1 MSFHFNPKIQRP
13 MANTQNGNQSTETAV
28 HQIERVNL
36 FNFGYEKAGSVK
48 GDPDIFSS
56 YLNRIAN
63 GDLVEENYKGL
74 TDDEK
79 KERRE
84 QIKILEKKQ
93 EEIETA
99 NTKIETDIK
108 EKDKKIDDLRQ
119 TLLKTKEVHNND
131 HEKLKQES
139 FSPLKFSINLVLLV
153 MLSGYLFFF
162 YVSAAY
168 KALYVDF
175 EKIANNIAQGFGT
188 GSIMPQPREL
198 SDAMQYNFLLF
209 LVPFVFYA
217 FGWAFHVLLELKQS
231 IKALYISLLI
241 AVTFTV
247 DLLLAL
253 IINSNTEM
261 AKDLMGLSTTPWF
274 SSPTFYI
281 ILFLGFLVYIIW
293 SLLLDSLL
301 REWDKLKITTNIR
314 RIIRHLNKDI
324 AKLRAKL
331 VPVQEIKDKIM
342 DYREDISTVMLG
354 NLKKYIE
361 QFSSGWFSYLSPD
374 NMKPVK
380 ERCMN
385 IKKDFEDK
393 LGIKPGI
400 VKVISKRG

>member
-1 MSFHFNPKIQRP
+1 
-13 MANTQNGNQSTETAV
+13 MANTQNSNQSANQETVV

-36 FNFGYEKAGSVK
+36 YNFGYEKAGSVK
-48 GDPDIFSS
+48 GDPDTYSS

-74 TDDEK
+74 SDDEK
-79 KERRE
+79 KERRD
-84 QIKILEKKQ
+84 QIKTLEKEL
-93 EEIETA
+93 EEIDAA
-99 NTKIETDIK
+99 NAKVEVEIK
-108 EKDKKIDDLRQ
+108 EKDKKIDDLRHE
-119 TLLKTKEVHNND
+119 LLKTKEVHNND

-139 FSPLKFSINLVLLV
+139 FSPLKFSINLVLLL

-175 EKIANNIAQGFGT
+175 EKIANSIAMGHGT
-188 GSIMPQPREL
+188 GSIMPQPSEL
-198 SDAMQYNFLLF
+198 SEAMQYNFLLF

-217 FGWAFHVLLELKQS
+217 FGWAFHILLELKQQ
-231 IKALYISLLI
+231 IKVLYIGLLI

-253 IINSNTEM
+253 IIHSNTEM
-261 AKDLMGLSTTPWF
+261 AKDLMGLSTTSWA

-301 REWDKLKITTNIR
+301 REWDKLKITTNIK
-314 RIIRHLNKDI
+314 RIIKHLNKDI
-324 AKLRAKL
+324 KKLQAKLI
-331 VPVQEIKDKIM
+331 PVQETKDKIAA
-342 DYREDISTVMLG
+342 YREDISTVMYG
-354 NLKKYIE
+354 NLKKYLE
-361 QFSSGWFSYLSPD
+361 QFSSGWISYLSPE
-374 NMKPVK
+374 NMKAVK
-380 ERCMN
+380 ERCIT

-400 VKVISKRG
+400 VKVISKRA

>member
-1 MSFHFNPKIQRP
+1 MANPK
-13 MANTQNGNQSTETAV
+13 NGNDPVNQESAV
-28 HQIERVNL
+28 HHIERVNL
-36 FNFGYEKAGSVK
+36 YNFGYEKAGNVK
-48 GDPDIFSS
+48 GDPEIYHS

-79 KERRE
+79 KDRRE
-84 QIKILEKKQ
+84 QIRLLEKKQ
-93 EEIETA
+93 DEIETA
-99 NTKIETDIK
+99 NAKIETTIK
-108 EKDKKIDDLRQ
+108 EKEKKIDELRQ
-119 TLLKTKEVHNND
+119 ELLKVREVQNND
-131 HEKLKQES
+131 HEKLKRET
-139 FSPLKFSINLVLLV
+139 FSPLKFSINLVLLI

-175 EKIANNIAQGFGT
+175 EKIANNIALGIGT

-217 FGWAFHVLLELKQS
+217 FGWAFHVLLEMKEK
-231 IKALYISLLI
+231 IKALFLGLLI

-247 DLLLAL
+247 DVLLAL
-253 IINSNTEM
+253 IINSNTER
-261 AKDLMGLSTTPWF
+261 AKDLMGLETTSWNV
-274 SSPTFYI
+274 SPTFYI

-293 SLLLDSLL
+293 SLLLVSLL
-301 REWDKLKITTNIR
+301 QEWDKLKVVANIR
-314 RIIRHLNKDI
+314 KILRHLNKDI
-324 AKLRAKL
+324 KILTAKL
-331 VPVQEIKDKIM
+331 VPLDDLKDRIAE
-342 DYREDISTVMLG
+342 YREDVNTVMIG

-361 QFSSGWFSYLSPD
+361 QFSSGWMSYLAPD
-374 NMKPVK
+374 NMKAVK
-380 ERCMN
+380 ERCLN

-393 LGIKPGI
+393 LGVKQGI

>member
-1 MSFHFNPKIQRP
+1 
-13 MANTQNGNQSTETAV
+13 MANTKNGNESFQQETAV

-36 FNFGYEKAGSVK
+36 YNFGYEKAGNVK
-48 GDPDIFSS
+48 GDPETYSS

-63 GDLVEENYKGL
+63 GDLVEENYRGL
-74 TDDEK
+74 SDDEK
-79 KERRE
+79 KERRD
-84 QIKILEKKQ
+84 QIKVLEKKQ
-93 EEIETA
+93 EEIEITNA
-99 NTKIETDIK
+99 KVEIDIK
-108 EKDKKIDDLRQ
+108 EKEKKIDELRQ
-119 TLLKTKEVHNND
+119 ELLKVRDVQNND
-131 HEKLKQES
+131 HEKLKRES
-139 FSPLKFSINLVLLV
+139 FSPLKFSINLVLLI

-168 KALYVDF
+168 KALYVPF
-175 EKIANNIAQGFGT
+175 EKIANDIAQGAGT

-217 FGWAFHVLLELKQS
+217 FGWAFHVLLEMKQN
-231 IKALYISLLI
+231 IKALFVGLLI

-253 IINSNTEM
+253 LIYGNTEM
-261 AKDLMGLSTTPWF
+261 AKNLMGLPSTPWS

-301 REWDKLKITTNIR
+301 REWDKLKVTSNIKK
-314 RIIRHLNKDI
+314 IIKHLNGDLKI
-324 AKLRAKL
+324 LKAKLI
-331 VPVQEIKDKIM
+331 PPQEIKDQIAE
-342 DYREDISTVMLG
+342 YREDVSTIMYG

-361 QFSSGWFSYLSPD
+361 QFSSGWMSYLSPD
-374 NMKPVK
+374 NMKTVK
-380 ERCMN
+380 ERCLN

-393 LGIKPGI
+393 HGIKPGI